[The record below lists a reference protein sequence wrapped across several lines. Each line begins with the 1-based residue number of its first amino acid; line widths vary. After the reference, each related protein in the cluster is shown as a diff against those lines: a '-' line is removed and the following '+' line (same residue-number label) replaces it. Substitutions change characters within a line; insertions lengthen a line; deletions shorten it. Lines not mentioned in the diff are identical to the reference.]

1 MIVDY
6 STLQQRIA
14 SWLARSDL
22 ASAIPDFIQLAE
34 ANLSRELRARQ
45 MMTEVAGT
53 SVGGVITLPSD
64 LSSVVTLRIFRSGQ
78 WVPIVPVPVG
88 QDHGIGTLAY
98 AYTVMGSVARLI
110 GTQDVDYLLTYR
122 RRIPALTDS
131 AQTNWL
137 ITSDPG
143 AYLYGALVEAS
154 PYLGDDARVQ
164 AWASQFQRIVDG
176 INAHAD
182 LEQYGNAP
190 AMQAP
195 IHAP

>member
-1 MIVDY
+1 MG
-6 STLQQRIA
+6 SRRARIA

-45 MMTEVAGT
+45 MMAEVAGT
-53 SVGGVITLPSD
+53 SVGGVIAMPAD
-64 LSSVVTLRIFRSGQ
+64 LSSVVTLRIWRFGQ
-78 WVPIVPVPVG
+78 WVPIAPMPVG
-88 QDHGIGTLAY
+88 NDHGIGTLAY
-98 AYTVMGSVARLI
+98 AYTVMGSTARLI
-110 GTQDVDYLLTYR
+110 GTQDTDYVLTYR
-122 RRIPALTDS
+122 RRIPALTD
-131 AQTNWL
+131 AQPTNWL
-137 ITSDPG
+137 ISADPG

-154 PYLGDDARVQ
+154 PYLGDDARVPV
-164 AWASQFQRIVDG
+164 WAGQFQRIVDG